1 MKHLFKTTTFNVVK
15 TRLTGQPF
23 FYTSIFS
30 LIALGL
36 IIGNFVFG
44 WIPPTATPPSSNLPA
59 PINVSSTEQTK
70 AGNLI
75 IGGVLRLGQFTTAPS
90 GTEGALYY
98 NTTEKKAKV
107 FSNAAW
113 GDLGGGA
120 LGLLPSYTTTQ
131 RNALSPT
138 TGQQIY
144 NTTENKVQVYG
155 SGNWIAVS
163 AKLALAAT
171 CTLDGDCD
179 STHCVDSV
187 CCDTVCTGTICQTCG
202 SLSSAGIGYC
212 GYVNNSSN
220 DPRNTCT
227 TASPGAADSCK
238 SPNCNGTGYACGYLS
253 GEASQPVCKT
263 CTGSS
268 YNPSNIATGSQDAEG
283 PSYLCT
289 ATHYRCDGAGACT
302 APTYISCLY
311 TYAESGLHFY
321 MSGDTY
327 CTTHDNG
334 ASCVSCRQNGNT
346 GCVST
351 PDITCADTVYK
362 YRECKCNIYNY

>member
-1 MKHLFKTTTFNVVK
+1 MKHLFK
-15 TRLTGQPF
+15 QPF

-75 IGGVLRLGQFTTAPS
+75 IGGTLRLGQFATAPS

-98 NTTEKKAKV
+98 NTTDKKPKV
-107 FSNAAW
+107 YSSSTW
-113 GDLGGGA
+113 SDLGGGA
-120 LGLLPSYTTTQ
+120 LPGLLPSYTTTQ

-187 CCDTVCTGTICQTCG
+187 CCDTVCSGTVCQTCG
-202 SLSSAGIGYC
+202 SLSSAGLGYC

-220 DPRNTCT
+220 DPRNTCA
-227 TASPGAADSCK
+227 TASVPAADSCK
-238 SPNCNGTGYACGYLS
+238 GPNCSGTGYACGYLAA
-253 GEASQPVCKT
+253 GEQSQPVCKR
-263 CTGSS
+263 CSGNS
-268 YNPSNIATGSQDAEG
+268 YNPVNIAQGSQDAEG

-302 APTYISCLY
+302 NPPGSGNVCISQPGKTLCSTSCANAGY
-311 TYAESGLHFY
+311 Y
-321 MSGDTY
+321 
-327 CTTHDNG
+327 
-334 ASCVSCRQNGNT
+334 SCVNGCYSGCGTCPYGCSATGDLNT
-346 GCVST
+346 GCLCQT
-351 PDITCADTVYK
+351 WLYD
-362 YRECKCNIYNY
+362 

>member
-1 MKHLFKTTTFNVVK
+1 LEIKSSKSKKVKFSTFS
-15 TRLTGQPF
+15 Q
-23 FYTSIFS
+23 FY
-30 LIALGL
+30 L
-36 IIGNFVFG
+36 
-44 WIPPTATPPSSNLPA
+44 PSSNLPA

-90 GTEGALYY
+90 GTEGALYF
-98 NTTEKKAKV
+98 NTTEKKTKV
-107 FSNAAW
+107 YSNSAW

-131 RNALSPT
+131 RNALSPA

-187 CCDTVCTGTICQTCG
+187 CCDTVCTGTVCQTCG
-202 SLSSAGIGYC
+202 SLSSAGLGYC
-212 GYVNNSSN
+212 GYVNNSSQ

-227 TASPGAADSCK
+227 TASVPNAGSCK
-238 SPNCNGTGYACGYLS
+238 SPNCSGTGYACGYLS
-253 GEASQPVCKT
+253 GEQGQPVCKR
-263 CTGSS
+263 CSGSS
-268 YNPSNIATGSQDAEG
+268 YDPVNIANTLQDAEG

-289 ATHYRCDGAGACT
+289 ATHYRCDGAGVCT
-302 APTYISCLY
+302 APTHVTCIGYICNATITAGTSCSN
-311 TYAESGLHFY
+311 A
-321 MSGDTY
+321 
-327 CTTHDNG
+327 G
-334 ASCVSCRQNGNT
+334 AVSCVAAANG
-346 GCVST
+346 GCAASFYLDCVTIYDCGQWGS
-351 PDITCADTVYK
+351 V
-362 YRECKCNIYNY
+362 RCNFYDY